1 MPEFK
6 NSGTGYTEHPSGS
19 QTFKPKERKHEKP
32 DVPTEGRKHCRSN
45 PDREGG
51 PQVY

>member
-6 NSGTGYTEHPSGS
+6 NSGTGYTEHPTGS
-19 QTFKPKERKHEKP
+19 KAFTPKPREHEKP
-32 DVPTEGRKHCRSN
+32 DVQTEGRKTPKPN